1 MPMNPGDPIEL
12 LNEQM
17 PIAEVDEG
25 TIEDMDCDCCQ
36 IMVGNK
42 AVYVPNTDL
51 ANTFQEV
58 N

>member
-1 MPMNPGDPIEL
+1 MNPGDPIEL

-42 AVYVPNTDL
+42 AVCVPNTDL